1 MNKTSAQILREHM
14 DAING
19 IVAAPAAAP
28 VQRVSAP
35 SYDTYLEIANPMPS
49 GDPEGDAD
57 IEVGINYSI
66 YGKEAPATFDSPAE
80 YPEMENIEV
89 FNVATGQDITSLISD
104 STMKAIE
111 QRCWNDY
118 ANKEDDFDEPEPDF
132 DDTRADYRY
141 DPMSRYD

>member
-19 IVAAPAAAP
+19 IIAAPAAAAP
-28 VQRVSAP
+28 VQRAVEP
-35 SYDTYLEIANPMPS
+35 TYNTYLEIANPVPS

-57 IEVGINYSI
+57 IEVGINYSV

-89 FNVATGQDITSLISD
+89 FNVATGQDITNLISPE
-104 STMKAIE
+104 TMKRIE
-111 QRCWNDY
+111 QRCWDDY
-118 ANKEDDFDEPEPDF
+118 ANQEDDM
-132 DDTRADYRY
+132 Y